1 MIKRN
6 DIRVRTNKRR
16 LLSDSEIDD
25 ESDSSQ
31 NKILSINSCLM
42 QINKKL
48 QKIKNDRLNIQ

>member
-31 NKILSINSCLM
+31 NKILSINSSLM
-42 QINKKL
+42 QIKRKL
-48 QKIKNDRLNIQ
+48 LNIKNDRLNIQ

>member
-6 DIRVRTNKRR
+6 DIRVRTNKRI

-31 NKILSINSCLM
+31 NKIIINSS
-42 QINKKL
+42 IINFNKKI
-48 QKIKNDRLNIQ
+48 QNMKNDTI

>member
-48 QKIKNDRLNIQ
+48 QNIKNDRLNIQ